1 MPSGLAADFLPHG
14 VAHIE
19 DHGAPSSSRAPG
31 SSKGVA
37 ALAWWVVKSVPWY
50 LWAMGALY
58 LYGRHVRGN
67 GKRDERNKSR
77 RPLPASENA
86 PRRPEPPSRDVVYR
100 SGSPLAMPRPSSPN
114 VERRGSYRRYSNSSM
129 PNMEERPRAS
139 SGLRNAYTPSRSSL
153 SSPRPPPSIE
163 PLQQE
168 PHAYSTSALP
178 RTNTG
183 ASTSALRNA
192 YPSSSAP
199 VVPTVSASRA
209 QQRKRAH
216 DDDESGEA
224 DKRSRVDDNG
234 AYDFAQTDD
243 DEPTSM
249 QLDTDRDDEAHEPV
263 AVAALNRGTKRRD
276 AAGDDEVESKRTRT
290 TAPDVSVPGSS
301 RVQQQ
306 KAAQGG
312 KKRRASSSGSSRASS
327 PATSPRAE
335 GHQQKKK
342 KARKAAIGT
351 GSVRDKRAIDD
362 TSFDA
367 EVDEDALEFNDDDG
381 VPERNADSDVES
393 GDEREAAAREQEHRS
408 ADDGKPAAA
417 GQVKRF
423 RSRRDRSGS
432 DNDDLMGDV
441 EPVYGS
447 STAAS
452 SASSTAPKSG
462 GARNARIGRLLAK
475 KSRPWSSSAM
485 TPQRAR
491 GGDRDRKR
499 DVSPT
504 PSNEDVELAAAAESG
519 TPRKPGDEWTSFEG
533 DRYRIDA
540 DGTQRRLCELREK
553 RLKFRMPK
561 DSKHPDARA
570 THVVIVE
577 RWLTAKEY
585 EQAFE
590 HRKLAWQTTFE
601 EEARQQRMLEDE
613 SSAAAAAGPD
623 SPAAG
628 AVASTNEHERSVY
641 FTRGVGTPLRA
652 YRNLGEILARPGSAA
667 AAAAGGASSTSVPA
681 SPRASPLL
689 ANGRMRLASGA
700 GASSSSSRAGTPR
713 SASRKWSEYEVKKLL
728 EGEEAAR
735 AEREKRRLG
744 YLAMGGDLYETEQE
758 RTEREEKERKEE
770 QDKKALEPAK
780 IKLADFAVAPKEDG
794 KAKNDDKQLKPAAP
808 ALALPAP
815 TSTPTTTK
823 PAAPSFFGAP
833 AASTSTSSVTPA
845 EPKPAAA
852 AAPAFSFGAPAKS
865 DAPAAPA
872 AAPAPSMPLFGAA
885 PSAPATSEKK
895 LEPSKPAF
903 SFGAPAPTA
912 PAPPAAEKKDEAPKP
927 AFSFGAPAAVEK
939 KEEAPKLSFGFGAPA
954 AAAKPVEPAPAAP
967 APSPFG
973 APAPS
978 PFGAPAAPSI
988 PTPSFGG
995 FGASSSAAPSAS
1007 TPALNFGSTSTTKP
1021 AAPSFSF
1028 GAPAAAPSSSAT
1040 ASAAAPSFSF
1050 SAASAPPPAPSPA
1063 AASST
1068 GFAFGQAP
1076 VASPAA
1082 SSTSAAGGFNFGA
1095 QAPAAAPSSGF
1106 AFGSTPASPAVS
1118 GTGSAGFN
1126 FGAQS
1131 PAPASPAGSGTFMF
1145 GQGPTSAPGS
1155 TNSFAFDAGSAG
1167 TGTSGEAT
1175 PRRLARSRA
1184 SRR

>member
-14 VAHIE
+14 VAHTE
-19 DHGAPSSSRAPG
+19 DHGASSTG
-31 SSKGVA
+31 SSKGMA
-37 ALAWWVVKSVPWY
+37 SLTWWVVKSVPWY
-50 LWAMGALY
+50 LWAMYALY

-67 GKRDERNKSR
+67 GRRDERTKSR

-86 PRRPEPPSRDVVYR
+86 PRRPELPSRDVVYR
-100 SGSPLAMPRPSSPN
+100 SGSPLAMPRPSSPS

-163 PLQQE
+163 PLQHQE

-178 RTNTG
+178 RSNAV

-199 VVPTVSASRA
+199 VVPTVSSSRA

-224 DKRSRVDDNG
+224 EKRSRVDDNG

-249 QLDTDRDDEAHEPV
+249 QLDSDHADEAHEPV
-263 AVAALNRGTKRRD
+263 AVAALKRGTKRRD
-276 AAGDDEVESKRTRT
+276 AARDDEVESKRTRT
-290 TAPDVSVPGSS
+290 RAPDVTVPGSS
-301 RVQQQ
+301 RAPQQQ
-306 KAAQGG
+306 QQGG
-312 KKRRASSSGSSRASS
+312 KKRRASSSGSSRPSS

-367 EVDEDALEFNDDDG
+367 EVDDDALDFSDDDAAH
-381 VPERNADSDVES
+381 ERNADSDVES
-393 GDEREAAAREQEHRS
+393 GDEREAAREQEHRS
-408 ADDGKPAAA
+408 GDDGKPAVA

-441 EPVYGS
+441 EPAYGS
-447 STAAS
+447 STAVS
-452 SASSTAPKSG
+452 SASSSAPKSG
-462 GARNARIGRLLAK
+462 GARNARLGRLLAK
-475 KSRPWSSSAM
+475 QSRPSVSLSR

-491 GGDRDRKR
+491 GGDRDHKR

-540 DGTQRRLCELREK
+540 DGTQRRLCEVREK

-577 RWLTAKEY
+577 RWLTADQY

-613 SSAAAAAGPD
+613 SAAATAAAGPD
-623 SPAAG
+623 SPAA
-628 AVASTNEHERSVY
+628 AAAAAAASANEHERSVY

-667 AAAAGGASSTSVPA
+667 GAAGGASSTSVPA

-700 GASSSSSRAGTPR
+700 GASSSSSRTGTPG
-713 SASRKWSEYEVKKLL
+713 STSRKWSEYEVKKLL

-758 RTEREEKERKEE
+758 RKEREDKERKEE

-780 IKLADFAVAPKEDG
+780 IKLADYAVAAKEDG
-794 KAKNDDKQLKPAAP
+794 KVKSDSKQTKIAAP

-815 TSTPTTTK
+815 ASTSSATK
-823 PAAPSFFGAP
+823 PAAPSFFSAP
-833 AASTSTSSVTPA
+833 TTSTSTSTSSATPA
-845 EPKPAAA
+845 EAKPAAA
-852 AAPAFSFGAPAKS
+852 PPAFSFGAPAT
-865 DAPAAPA
+865 PA
-872 AAPAPSMPLFGAA
+872 AAPAPSMPLFGAT

-895 LEPSKPAF
+895 ADTPKAAF
-903 SFGAPAPTA
+903 SFGAPASTA
-912 PAPPAAEKKDEAPKP
+912 PAPPAADKKKDEAPKP
-927 AFSFGAPAAVEK
+927 AFSFGAPPAAEK
-939 KEEAPKLSFGFGAPA
+939 KEEAPKPSFGFGAPA
-954 AAAKPVEPAPAAP
+954 SAAKPVEPAAPAASP
-967 APSPFG
+967 SPFGASAPSPFG
-973 APAPS
+973 AS
-978 PFGAPAAPSI
+978 AASS
-988 PTPSFGG
+988 TSAPSFGG
-995 FGASSSAAPSAS
+995 SGATLSAPPAASAPS
-1007 TPALNFGSTSTTKP
+1007 LNFGSSSTPKP
-1021 AAPSFSF
+1021 AAPPFSF
-1028 GAPAAAPSSSAT
+1028 GAPAATPSSSSTTPA
-1040 ASAAAPSFSF
+1040 AAAPSFTF
-1050 SAASAPPPAPSPA
+1050 NAASAPPPAPSPA
-1063 AASST
+1063 ASPST

-1082 SSTSAAGGFNFGA
+1082 TSTSAGGGFNFGA
-1095 QAPAAAPSSGF
+1095 PAQAAAS
-1106 AFGSTPASPAVS
+1106 FGSTPASPAVS
-1118 GTGSAGFN
+1118 GTGSMGFN
-1126 FGAQS
+1126 FGAAS
-1131 PAPASPAGSGTFMF
+1131 PAPASPAGSGTFSF
-1145 GQGPTSAPGS
+1145 GVSPTGAAAP
-1155 TNSFAFDAGSAG
+1155 TNPFSFDAGSGGGGAG
-1167 TGTSGEAT
+1167 GAAT
-1175 PRRLARSRA
+1175 PRRIKRTP
-1184 SRR
+1184 RRP